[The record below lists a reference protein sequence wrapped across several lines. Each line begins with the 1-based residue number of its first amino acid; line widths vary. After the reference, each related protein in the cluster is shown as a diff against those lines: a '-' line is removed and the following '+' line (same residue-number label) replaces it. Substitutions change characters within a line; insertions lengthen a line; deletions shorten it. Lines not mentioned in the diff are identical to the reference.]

1 MEVEPQPSYSWWWNS
16 HNKPKQS
23 AWLQTTLADL
33 DNKTKTML
41 SLVQEEADSF
51 AKRADL
57 YYTKRPELINLI
69 EQFYR
74 AHRSLAE
81 RYDHLKRETKQNARK
96 AFQLQ
101 DAFSSDGFLELTFV
115 KDQIFAN
122 ESVNE
127 GSQEEIT
134 MHDGSE
140 SDSEMSEVDNPEQE
154 AYKIKNEGNSDQD
167 NECVSALTSSD
178 SEVDN
183 PEPEVYKIKK
193 EGNSDQDNEY
203 VSAFTSSDSEV
214 DNPEPEVYKIKKE
227 GNSDQDN
234 KSVSALTGSDSEL
247 DNPVHETA
255 ETENIKSRLRE
266 MEARISYLEG
276 ENSRLLRRLTM
287 KSLKSKYL
295 KEKIR
300 KLKKEKSYFK
310 EELSFSDREKY
321 LLQKESDIVKVE
333 YTKLRNEKE
342 AGLQQRQV
350 LTRKVGN
357 LQKTNQRLSK
367 QNEVM
372 SIVLGFVNRQ
382 AASMARSNVMLRNE
396 IQKGNQETEALIQSL
411 KDEKRNAENIFE
423 AEGKLVS
430 EKNTKIEELQSEVRI
445 LAEQTREQDIQL
457 LERNEEK
464 REVIRQLSFAL
475 EALRDKNQRLE
486 EALRNSRAGALCKV
500 NTNHSASSQFWTWK
514 KFLVVMR
521 GGPLPQPRNHIQGR
535 CSFGSLSLNL
545 SEKHT
550 AKILSLRE

>member
-16 HNKPKQS
+16 HHKPRQS
-23 AWLQTTLADL
+23 AWLKSTLADL

-41 SLVQEEADSF
+41 NLVQEEADSF

-81 RYDHLKRETKQNARK
+81 RYDHLKGETKQSSRK
-96 AFQLQ
+96 AVQLQ
-101 DAFSSDGFLELTFV
+101 DAMSSDGFLELPFV
-115 KDQIFAN
+115 KDLILAN

-127 GSQEEIT
+127 GSHEEIS

-140 SDSEMSEVDNPEQE
+140 SDSEISEVDNPEPE
-154 AYKIKNEGNSDQD
+154 AYKIKKEGNSDQE
-167 NECVSALTSSD
+167 NECMSALTSSD

-193 EGNSDQDNEY
+193 EGDSDQDNE
-203 VSAFTSSDSEV
+203 
-214 DNPEPEVYKIKKE
+214 
-227 GNSDQDN
+227 
-234 KSVSALTGSDSEL
+234 SVSALTSSDCEL

-255 ETENIKSRLRE
+255 ETENIKNRLRE
-266 MEARISYLEG
+266 METRISYLE
-276 ENSRLLRRLTM
+276 EDNSRLLRRLTM
-287 KSLKSKYL
+287 KSLKSKHL

-300 KLKKEKSYFK
+300 RLKKEKSFFK
-310 EELSFSDREKY
+310 EELSFVDREKY
-321 LLQKESDIVKVE
+321 LLQKESDIVKAE
-333 YTKLRNEKE
+333 YTKLRNENE
-342 AGLQQRQV
+342 TGLQQRQV
-350 LTRKVGN
+350 LTKKVGN

-367 QNEVM
+367 QNKAM
-372 SIVLGFVNRQ
+372 SIVLGFVNGQ

-396 IQKGNQETEALIQSL
+396 IQQGNRETEASIQSL
-411 KDEKRNAENIFE
+411 KDEKRNAEKMLE

-430 EKNTKIEELQSEVRI
+430 EQNTKIEELQSKVRI
-445 LAEQTREQDIQL
+445 LAEQSREQDIQL

-486 EALRNSRAGALCKV
+486 QALRNSRAGALSKV
-500 NTNHSASSQFWTWK
+500 STNHSASSQFWTWK
-514 KFLVVMR
+514 KFLVAVR
-521 GGPLPQPRNHIQGR
+521 GGPLPQPRNHIPAR
-535 CSFGSLSLNL
+535 CNFGSLSLNL

-550 AKILSLRE
+550 AKVLSLRE